1 MKRVLKNVDGLLNL
15 FLGIAFLLLV
25 RFLLQTTTFVSF
37 RIPTDSMQPALLPGD
52 NILVNKWMMGA
63 RIFDIWEAAENK
75 EVNIHRLPGVGKV
88 KRGDVLVFHFPYPHR
103 DDSLSMHLLK
113 YYVKYYDVE
122 KDLFIANANFYY
134 REWHSDE
141 EIERVEKHLIDSV
154 DNVLIKDGTEE
165 QNPILMFYRLRYDCL
180 K

>member
-1 MKRVLKNVDGLLNL
+1 M
-15 FLGIAFLLLV
+15 
-25 RFLLQTTTFVSF
+25 
-37 RIPTDSMQPALLPGD
+37 
-52 NILVNKWMMGA
+52 
-63 RIFDIWEAAENK
+63 
-75 EVNIHRLPGVGKV
+75 
-88 KRGDVLVFHFPYPHR
+88 LVFHFPYPHR

-154 DNVLIKDGTEE
+154 ANVLIKDGTEE